1 MKKRII
7 AMLMA
12 GVMCLTALVG
22 CGGNTQ
28 GGENNTQ
35 TVMTVDGEDVP
46 ANELAAYIVYNIY
59 YYEQMYSQYG
69 MQVDASMF
77 ADEDSFNSLKESAT
91 EQIKSLRALQKMA
104 KEKGVSLTSD
114 QKKELKETKK
124 SNMEYTGAYSD
135 TFKRWVA
142 YTVKGKEDPW
152 TTYLNKMGYTE
163 ELFDKDCEIL
173 KLEDGII
180 DQYYD
185 EGKITKKFKKN
196 YLHAKSIL
204 ISDSDEDGNVLTG
217 ADKKKAKKKAEKV
230 LAKLQNGEDF
240 DTLWKK
246 YNDDSAQKKTGYYF
260 TEGSM
265 VSPYEKAVK
274 NLKENETTDKLV
286 YYKGY
291 GWFIIERLPLEE
303 DALTDPDCYMGNSS
317 SSSSSDTTLKTV
329 IGQEMVNDELQDYID
344 KLDVKTTD
352 EYDKITIK
360 NVNTYL
366 GFVTDP
372 LVATEGSGSVADGSA
387 GGSAQ

>member
-22 CGGNTQ
+22 CGSTQ

-77 ADEDSFNSLKESAT
+77 ADEDSFNNLKESAT

-104 KEKGVSLTSD
+104 DDKGVSLTSE

-135 TFKRWVA
+135 GFKRWVA

-185 EGKITKKFKKN
+185 NGDITKKFKKN

-204 ISDSDEDGNVLTG
+204 ISDCDEDGNAMTG
-217 ADKKKAKKKAEKV
+217 ADKKKAKQKAEKV
-230 LAKLQNGEDF
+230 LQKLKDGEDF

-265 VSPYEKAVK
+265 VAPYEEAVK
-274 NLKENETTDKLV
+274 NLKENETTDELV

-303 DALTDPDCYMGNSS
+303 DAITDPDCYMNNTGDNDDS
-317 SSSSSDTTLKTV
+317 TIKTA

-344 KLDVKTTD
+344 KLDVQTTD

-372 LVATEGSGSVADGSA
+372 LIATEGSGSVADGSA
-387 GGSAQ
+387 GGSAG